1 MKVSE
6 LIEKLDLEVTAGAN
20 EVNREVKGCYI
31 GDLMSLAMTGIGEK
45 DIWITIQTNM
55 NVVAVAALAEAACVI
70 MADGL
75 TPDANAATKADN
87 EGVVLLSS
95 QKSAYEIAKALGEL
109 GI

>member
-1 MKVSE
+1 
-6 LIEKLDLEVTAGAN
+6 
-20 EVNREVKGCYI
+20 
-31 GDLMSLAMTGIGEK
+31 MSLAMTGVGEK

-75 TPDANAATKADN
+75 TPDANAAKKADN